1 MARSKTK
8 DVVNDPWDMGP
19 SQKTSTIDDMTAMRK
34 QLSETPDITYM
45 NRRETNNSMLSN
57 RSRKRIRDDRS
68 EHDKRMDR
76 QNSRKRNMLDNSHI
90 LGLSSSRQSISNLG
104 SQKDKESISHSNV
117 KLPAAGDAK
126 ISPRMMKIPKSISK
140 QMKMSSN

>member
-45 NRRETNNSMLSN
+45 NRRETNNCMLSN

-76 QNSRKRNMLDNSHI
+76 QNSRKRNMLDNSI
-90 LGLSSSRQSISNLG
+90 PYSRLELQSICL
-104 SQKDKESISHSNV
+104 DDPLMASIS
-117 KLPAAGDAK
+117 P
-126 ISPRMMKIPKSISK
+126 ITPR
-140 QMKMSSN
+140 